1 MPSKCTPCTKR
12 QQRLALLDDVRRSL
26 ARGHRAD
33 FFAAL
38 GRAASAPSP
47 GTSGITNTSSARP
60 LSPPPLSAL
69 YPQNRQLTLRLRV
82 FLDWVSRIFGEAR
95 L

>member
-1 MPSKCTPCTKR
+1 MFV
-12 QQRLALLDDVRRSL
+12 AASL
-26 ARGHRAD
+26 AVTVPIFSRHWD
-33 FFAAL
+33 EPPQ
-38 GRAASAPSP
+38 PSP

-82 FLDWVSRIFGEAR
+82 FFDWVSRIFGEAR